1 MSEAR
6 LERKIGLG
14 GAILLSFNGAVGAGI
29 FALPAVLAADFGS
42 FAPWLFPSVAILSLL
57 IILPFAR
64 SAAAFPQSGG
74 PATYGR
80 VFGRAAGFELG
91 WIYYL
96 ARVAA
101 FAANANVLI
110 SYLGRWWPEL
120 GSGLGRAAVLIAVTG
135 ALAAANVAGT
145 RRALTLLGGFTL
157 LKALPLLIFA
167 IAALALFAPLPAP
180 GPLPPLNEFEAGA
193 LIVFY
198 AFVGFENVVVP
209 AGETKRPST
218 TLPRAILI
226 TIGSTALLYFLVQ
239 LAFVTVFPDGGPDT
253 DAPLID
259 LGSVVAGPG
268 GAALLTLAAIFS
280 LAGNL
285 HGNMTATPRVTYA
298 MGERGDLPLWFARVS
313 GRFATP
319 ANSILFMAAVAAALA
334 LTGSFVWLAVV
345 STLARLFVYAATI
358 AALPKAPE
366 RPPVTAIH
374 WVSGAIGI
382 ALCIY
387 AALQADAKAWWTL
400 AALAIA
406 GLLLYALAA
415 RGSRSSSSAE
425 RVSAIQPP
433 PRTRDPS

>member
-1 MSEAR
+1 MNATR

-42 FAPWLFPSVAILSLL
+42 FAPWLFPSVALLSLL
-57 IILPFAR
+57 IVLPFAR
-64 SAAAFPQSGG
+64 SVAAFPESGG

-110 SYLGRWWPEL
+110 SYLGRWWPAL
-120 GSGLGRAAVLIAVTG
+120 GDGLGRAAVLIAVTV

-180 GPLPPLNEFEAGA
+180 GPLPPLNQFEAGA
-193 LIVFY
+193 LLVFY

-209 AGETKRPST
+209 AGETRRPST

-226 TIGSTALLYFLVQ
+226 TIASTALLYFLVQ
-239 LAFVTVFPDGGPDT
+239 LAFVTVFPNGGPDT

-259 LGSVVAGPG
+259 LGSVVAGPA
-268 GAALLTLAAIFS
+268 GAAVLTLAAIFS

-298 MGERGDLPLWFARVS
+298 MGGRGDLPPWFARVS
-313 GRFATP
+313 KRFETP

-382 ALCIY
+382 ALCAY

-400 AALAIA
+400 GVLALV
-406 GLLLYALAA
+406 GLVLYALAA
-415 RGSRSSSSAE
+415 RSSRSSTSAE

-433 PRTRDPS
+433 PSTRDPS

>member
-1 MSEAR
+1 LSDAR
-6 LERKIGLG
+6 LERKIGLA

-29 FALPAVLAADFGS
+29 FALPATLAADFGS
-42 FAPWLFPSVAILSLL
+42 FAPWLFPSVALLSLL
-57 IILPFAR
+57 IVIPFAR
-64 SAAAFPQSGG
+64 SVAAFPESGG

-91 WIYYL
+91 WVYYV

-110 SYLGRWWPEL
+110 SYLGRWWPAL
-120 GSGLGRAAVLIAVTG
+120 ADGPGRAAILIAVTL

-145 RRALTLLGGFTL
+145 KRALALLGGFTL
-157 LKALPLLIFA
+157 LKALPLLLFA
-167 IAALALFAPLPAP
+167 VAALAMFAPLPAP
-180 GPLPPLNEFEAGA
+180 GPAPPLNEFEAGA

-209 AGETKRPST
+209 AGETRRPSA

-239 LAFVTVFPDGGPDT
+239 LAFVTAFPNGGPDT
-253 DAPLID
+253 EAPLID
-259 LGSVVAGPG
+259 LGALVAGPA

-298 MGERGDLPLWFARVS
+298 MGERGDLPRWFARVNA
-313 GRFATP
+313 RFATP

-334 LTGSFVWLAVV
+334 LTGSFVWLAAV
-345 STLARLFVYAATI
+345 SVLARLFVYAATI

-366 RPPVTAIH
+366 RPRITAAH
-374 WVSGAIGI
+374 WITGAIGI
-382 ALCIY
+382 ALCGY

-406 GLLLYALAA
+406 GLVLYALAA
-415 RGSRSSSSAE
+415 RASGSSSSAVP
-425 RVSAIQPP
+425 VSAIQPP
-433 PRTRDPS
+433 PSTRDPS

>member
-6 LERKIGLG
+6 LERKIGLP

-42 FAPWLFPSVAILSLL
+42 FAPWLFPLVAILSLL
-57 IILPFAR
+57 IVLPFAR
-64 SAAAFPQSGG
+64 SVAAFPDSGG

-91 WIYYL
+91 WIYYV

-110 SYLGRWWPEL
+110 SYLGRWWPVVGE
-120 GSGLGRAAVLIAVTG
+120 GLGRAAVLLAVTF

-145 RRALTLLGGFTL
+145 KRALTLLGGFTL
-157 LKALPLLIFA
+157 LKALPLLLFA
-167 IAALALFAPLPAP
+167 VAALVMFAPLPAP
-180 GPLPPLNEFEAGA
+180 GAPPPLSEFEAGA
-193 LIVFY
+193 LLIFY

-209 AGETKRPST
+209 AGETQRPSA

-226 TIGSTALLYFLVQ
+226 TIGSTALFYFLVQ
-239 LAFVTVFPDGGPDT
+239 LAFVAAFPDGGPDT

-259 LGSVVAGPG
+259 LGALIAGPA
-268 GAALLTLAAIFS
+268 GAVALTLAAIFS

-285 HGNMTATPRVTYA
+285 HANMTATPRVTHA
-298 MGERGDLPLWFARVS
+298 MGEGGDLPRWFARVDA
-313 GRFATP
+313 RFATP
-319 ANSILFMAAVAAALA
+319 ANSILFMAAAAAALA

-358 AALPKAPE
+358 AALPRAPE
-366 RPPVTAIH
+366 RPRLTAAH
-374 WVSGAIGI
+374 WITGAIGI
-382 ALCIY
+382 ALCGY
-387 AALQADAKAWWTL
+387 AALQADGKAWWTL
-400 AALAIA
+400 AALALA
-406 GLLLYALAA
+406 GLVLFALTAK
-415 RGSRSSSSAE
+415 GSRSSSSTE

-433 PRTRDPS
+433 PSTRDPS